1 MRHWKHPEH
10 FRSKRSHA
18 NAPSHCFHAIPDAKP
33 LRTFA
38 GIALA
43 ASLLLTVVALPAHAE
58 DATTTGAGLNEAAA
72 PAVLQKAV
80 DDVIRPGYRAMHD
93 SASKLTV
100 AMKTLCADPADATLS
115 GAKSA
120 FGDTVKSWSRIEI
133 VDTGPIIEKNRFE
146 HILFYPDRKGVGLK
160 QVQALIAK
168 ADEQDTTVE
177 AVAGKSVA
185 LMSMTALEYVLFGS
199 GSDVLGKEKQSFRC
213 RYGAA
218 VAGNIENT
226 AREIAEEWD
235 APGGVQ
241 TSWKFP
247 GKSSD
252 DFMDNKEAVTAL
264 LGILVHGAA
273 NVRDRRLET
282 FYKGD
287 QATARPKM
295 AIYWRSANTWTSLS
309 GNIEGLK
316 ALWEK
321 ADMASLL
328 PSDKHAVATKIDS
341 LLNELATTAPSI
353 NPDIEAAIGNDAERT
368 KIDKLLSVSRDLATS
383 FSDAYGGAIG
393 LSAGFSFADGD

>member
-1 MRHWKHPEH
+1 MHHWK
-10 FRSKRSHA
+10 R
-18 NAPSHCFHAIPDAKP
+18 
-33 LRTFA
+33 
-38 GIALA
+38 LA
-43 ASLLLTVVALPAHAE
+43 ASLLLTVAALPAHAE
-58 DATTTGAGLNEAAA
+58 DATTNGAGLNEAAV
-72 PAVLQKAV
+72 PATLQKAV

-93 SASKLTV
+93 SAAKLTV
-100 AMKTLCADPADATLS
+100 AMKALCADPSATTLS

-168 ADEQDTTVE
+168 ADEHDTTVE

-185 LMSMTALEYVLFGS
+185 LMSMTALEYVLFGN
-199 GSDVLGKEKQSFRC
+199 GSDVLGKDKQSFRC

-226 AREIAEEWD
+226 AKEIADEWD
-235 APGGVQ
+235 APDGVQ
-241 TSWKFP
+241 KSWKFP
-247 GKSSD
+247 GKSSN

-273 NVRDRRLET
+273 NVRDQRLET

-287 QATARPKM
+287 PAAARPKM
-295 AIYWRSANTWTSLS
+295 AIYWRSANTWTSFT

-316 ALWEK
+316 TLWEK
-321 ADMASLL
+321 AGMASLL
-328 PSDKHAVATKIDS
+328 PADKRAAATKIDR
-341 LLNELATTAPSI
+341 LLNELATTAPTI
-353 NPDIEAAIGNDAERT
+353 NPDIEAAIGNDAERA

-383 FSDAYGGAIG
+383 FSDEYGGAIG

>member
-1 MRHWKHPEH
+1 MRHWK
-10 FRSKRSHA
+10 R
-18 NAPSHCFHAIPDAKP
+18 
-33 LRTFA
+33 
-38 GIALA
+38 LA
-43 ASLLLTVVALPAHAE
+43 ASLLLTAAALPVHAE
-58 DATTTGAGLNEAAA
+58 DTATTGAGLNEAAV
-72 PAVLQKAV
+72 PAALQKAV

-100 AMKTLCADPADATLS
+100 AMKALCADPSTATLAS
-115 GAKSA
+115 AKSA

-185 LMSMTALEYVLFGS
+185 LISLTALEYVLDGNGS
-199 GSDVLGKEKQSFRC
+199 EALATEKQNFRC

-218 VAGNIENT
+218 VAGNIEST
-226 AREIAEEWD
+226 AKEIADEWD
-235 APGGVQ
+235 APDGVQ
-241 TSWKFP
+241 KSWKFP
-247 GKSSD
+247 SKDSSD
-252 DFMDNKEAVTAL
+252 FTDNKEAVTAL
-264 LGILVHGAA
+264 LGVLVHGA
-273 NVRDRRLET
+273 VKIRDQRLET

-287 QATARPKM
+287 PASARPKM
-295 AIYWRSANTWTSLS
+295 AVYWRSANTWTSFS

-316 ALWEK
+316 TLWEK

-328 PSDKHAVATKIDS
+328 PSDKRDVTAKIGK
-341 LLNELATTAPSI
+341 LLNELATMAPTI
-353 NPDIEAAIGNDAERT
+353 NPDIEAAIGNDAERA

-383 FSDAYGGAIG
+383 FSDEYGGAIG

>member
-1 MRHWKHPEH
+1 MRHWKRPEH

-18 NAPSHCFHAIPDAKP
+18 NAPSYCFHAIPDAKP

-43 ASLLLTVVALPAHAE
+43 ASLLLTVAALPAHAE
-58 DATTTGAGLNEAAA
+58 DATTNGAGLNEAAV

-100 AMKTLCADPADATLS
+100 AMKALCADPTDATLS
-115 GAKSA
+115 GAKSS

-185 LMSMTALEYVLFGS
+185 LMGMTALEYVLFGN
-199 GSDVLGKEKQSFRC
+199 GSDVLGKDKQSFRC

-226 AREIAEEWD
+226 AKEIADEWD
-235 APGGVQ
+235 APDGVQ
-241 TSWKFP
+241 KSWKFP

-273 NVRDRRLET
+273 NVRDQRLET

-287 QATARPKM
+287 PATARPKM
-295 AIYWRSANTWTSLS
+295 AIYWRSANTWTSFT

-316 ALWEK
+316 TLWEK

-328 PSDKHAVATKIDS
+328 PVDRRAIATKIDG
-341 LLNELATTAPSI
+341 LLNELATTAPTI
-353 NPDIEAAIGNDAERT
+353 NPDIEAAIGNDAERA
-368 KIDKLLSVSRDLATS
+368 KIDKLLAVSRELATS
-383 FSDAYGGAIG
+383 FSDEYGGAIG

>member
-1 MRHWKHPEH
+1 MRHWK
-10 FRSKRSHA
+10 R
-18 NAPSHCFHAIPDAKP
+18 
-33 LRTFA
+33 
-38 GIALA
+38 LA
-43 ASLLLTVVALPAHAE
+43 ATLLLTVAALPAHAE
-58 DATTTGAGLNEAAA
+58 DTATNGAGLNEAAV
-72 PAVLQKAV
+72 PATLQKTV
-80 DDVIRPGYRAMHD
+80 DDVIRPGYRAMHG
-93 SASKLTV
+93 SASKLTA
-100 AMKTLCADPADATLS
+100 AMKALCADPTDATLTS
-115 GAKSA
+115 AKSA

-133 VDTGPIIEKNRFE
+133 VDTGPVIEKNRFE

-168 ADEQDTTVE
+168 ANEQDTTVE

-185 LMSMTALEYVLFGS
+185 LMSMTALEYVLFGN
-199 GSDVLGKEKQSFRC
+199 GSDVLGKDKQSFRC
-213 RYGAA
+213 RYGTA

-226 AREIAEEWD
+226 AKEIADEWD
-235 APGGVQ
+235 AADGVQ
-241 TSWKFP
+241 KSWKFP

-273 NVRDRRLET
+273 NVRDQRLET

-287 QATARPKM
+287 PAAARPKM

-316 ALWEK
+316 TLWEK

-328 PSDKHAVATKIDS
+328 PSDKRAVATKIDA
-341 LLNELATTAPSI
+341 LLNELATTATTI
-353 NPDIEAAIGNDAERT
+353 NPDIEAAIGNDAERA

-383 FSDAYGGAIG
+383 FSDDYGGAIG